1 MDFTR
6 LDYYDYYTNWSFWF
20 NTLLLCVA
28 IVMKIF
34 TVFPT
39 LTASLAMAACVNA
52 ALVGLMGAVV
62 LCLHE
67 SVDRK
72 TMLNNAIAHALPL
85 FVAAVLLRRWPWAQ
99 PELTYTIAI
108 LLLFGLA
115 YMGVPDSEGNNG
127 LRKMARAYKF
137 KRPLPWFIAML
148 MMGIFIAFML
158 Q

>member
-108 LLLFGLA
+108 LLLFGLV
-115 YMGVPDSEGNNG
+115 YMGAPDSEGNNG

-137 KRPLPWFIAML
+137 ERPLPWFIAML
-148 MMGIFIAFML
+148 VMGIFIAFML